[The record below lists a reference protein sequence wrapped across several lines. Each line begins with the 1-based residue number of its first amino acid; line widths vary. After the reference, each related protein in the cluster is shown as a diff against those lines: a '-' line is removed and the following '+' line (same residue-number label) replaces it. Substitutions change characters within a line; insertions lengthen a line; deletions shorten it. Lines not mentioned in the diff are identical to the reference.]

1 MTQRTVFITGSSS
14 GLGRAV
20 AKRFSARGWKAFPTM
35 RNPEDERRDRS
46 EADGDVLHART
57 DHRGRLQEGA

>member
-14 GLGRAV
+14 GLGRAA
-20 AKRFSARGWKAFPTM
+20 AKRFSARGWKVFATM

-46 EADGDVLHART
+46 EADRGVLQART
-57 DHRGRLQEGA
+57 DRRGRLQEGA